1 MRELRRGPDAVRA
14 ALQKPLDSART
25 DALEKRVLGWRADA
39 RNLSAMVDEQLKHCR
54 ALRSDA
60 TVQHLVSLTH
70 DSPEE
75 ALQKRCK
82 GFCLVAKA
90 DIRALH

>member
-1 MRELRRGPDAVRA
+1 MRELRRGPAAVRA

-54 ALRSDA
+54 ALRC
-60 TVQHLVSLTH
+60 LVSHLLSLGLRLT
-70 DSPEE
+70 SSLFLYLT
-75 ALQKRCK
+75 A
-82 GFCLVAKA
+82 
-90 DIRALH
+90 

>member
-39 RNLSAMVDEQLKHCR
+39 RNRSAMVDEQL
-54 ALRSDA
+54 
-60 TVQHLVSLTH
+60 
-70 DSPEE
+70 
-75 ALQKRCK
+75 
-82 GFCLVAKA
+82 
-90 DIRALH
+90 